1 MYTKKKDIEKLLDLL
16 ERQPSIT
23 KCVQV
28 DEESNVCEMRAE
40 VAPGL
45 GISIV
50 GELNEEGN
58 FEREYYFPYLESNV
72 VGSTEECSVQRHTE
86 KETYSGMVDENRVG
100 ITLIFYIQNFL
111 DFREK
116 MLDKEHHSR
125 IGSVCFS
132 GMSIGGKV
140 LLPIKKSQKQIQ
152 KAKVS
157 AKERSSLIEA
167 AKNGDE
173 DAMETLTIE
182 DIDLYSQISRRAMK
196 EDLYS
201 IIDSCFMPCGVECD
215 QYSIIG
221 EIKEVEKS
229 GEKVNII
236 DLTPQEI
243 AALQESEFQ
252 METKPTDEDLREE
265 LTTRLCTMDF
275 SAEQMY
281 EAKKALAIKMDLEYL
296 LEYLKP
302 ETSIEEMK
310 EKLEKYQSR

>member
-1 MYTKKKDIEKLLDLL
+1 MHKFLRAAGFSMYTKKKDIEKLLDLL

-132 GMSIGGKV
+132 GMSIGG
-140 LLPIKKSQKQIQ
+140 P
-152 KAKVS
+152 
-157 AKERSSLIEA
+157 SS
-167 AKNGDE
+167 N
-173 DAMETLTIE
+173 
-182 DIDLYSQISRRAMK
+182 
-196 EDLYS
+196 
-201 IIDSCFMPCGVECD
+201 
-215 QYSIIG
+215 
-221 EIKEVEKS
+221 
-229 GEKVNII
+229 
-236 DLTPQEI
+236 QE
-243 AALQESEFQ
+243 
-252 METKPTDEDLREE
+252 
-265 LTTRLCTMDF
+265 
-275 SAEQMY
+275 
-281 EAKKALAIKMDLEYL
+281 
-296 LEYLKP
+296 KP
-302 ETSIEEMK
+302 ETDPEGKSFRK
-310 EKLEKYQSR
+310 RTQQPDRGRKKRGRGRHGDPDHRGY

>member
-1 MYTKKKDIEKLLDLL
+1 MHKFLRAAGFSMYTKKKDIEKLLDLL
-16 ERQPSIT
+16 ERQPSVT

-86 KETYSGMVDENRVG
+86 KETYAGMVDENRVG

-125 IGSVCFS
+125 IGAVCFS
-132 GMSIGGKV
+132 GLSIDGKV

-221 EIKEVEKS
+221 EIKEVEKIR
-229 GEKVNII
+229 NIY
-236 DLTPQEI
+236 TKEEI
-243 AALQESEFQ
+243 YRMKIESH
-252 METKPTDEDLREE
+252 
-265 LTTRLCTMDF
+265 
-275 SAEQMY
+275 
-281 EAKKALAIKMDLEYL
+281 DLEFMVCINSRDL
-296 LEYLKP
+296 LGEPQPGRRFKGQIWMQGTLNLVPYKAGP
-302 ETSIEEMK
+302 MDQK
-310 EKLEKYQSR
+310 R

>member
-1 MYTKKKDIEKLLDLL
+1 
-16 ERQPSIT
+16 
-23 KCVQV
+23 
-28 DEESNVCEMRAE
+28 
-40 VAPGL
+40 
-45 GISIV
+45 
-50 GELNEEGN
+50 
-58 FEREYYFPYLESNV
+58 
-72 VGSTEECSVQRHTE
+72 
-86 KETYSGMVDENRVG
+86 MVDENRVG

-140 LLPIKKSQKQIQ
+140 LLPIKKSQKQLQ

-201 IIDSCFMPCGVECD
+201 IIEPCFMPCGVECD

-221 EIKEVEKS
+221 NILSVNLVE
-229 GEKVNII
+229 N
-236 DLTPQEI
+236 
-243 AALQESEFQ
+243 
-252 METKPTDEDLREE
+252 E
-265 LTTRLCTMDF
+265 LTKEEIYRLRVECNDMVFTVAINKADLLGEPAPGRRFKGQIWMQGLVDF
-275 SAEQMY
+275 GVNDM
-281 EAKKALAIKMDLEYL
+281 LC
-296 LEYLKP
+296 
-302 ETSIEEMK
+302 
-310 EKLEKYQSR
+310 

>member
-221 EIKEVEKS
+221 NILSVNLVE
-229 GEKVNII
+229 N
-236 DLTPQEI
+236 
-243 AALQESEFQ
+243 
-252 METKPTDEDLREE
+252 E
-265 LTTRLCTMDF
+265 LTKEEIYRLRVECNDMVFTVAINKADLLGEPAPGRRFKGQIWMQGLVDF
-275 SAEQMY
+275 GVNDM
-281 EAKKALAIKMDLEYL
+281 LC
-296 LEYLKP
+296 
-302 ETSIEEMK
+302 
-310 EKLEKYQSR
+310 